1 MSTMQINSRLRRI
14 HAGWYVGAFVLVL
27 GVVAQVLYST
37 GAYDSWRNGRS
48 LDQACDGTLAQGGLD
63 AALGSSNLRV
73 GSLDSDGDYLAQC
86 SVQTTKSGARGGA
99 LQVRL
104 RWSGATAPSGSLVR
118 YSQDYEGVRGQ
129 AAPLGNGWPG
139 IVRHDDAWQV
149 MVAIDCQNEKSKALV
164 AYGDLYASSGGPA
177 LTGLGRVVTESAQK
191 AAAKYGC
198 RARAG
203 KQLTQVSAPTLGKP
217 RTVKPLA
224 QAQGSCTA
232 LREPASTAAESG
244 TPLIMEYPAD
254 TQAPQ
259 VNCYLVTP
267 AKKPGYGLYAY
278 YGAVAKDFL
287 ASEGRNLK
295 EGYGPTHKDNDYSWA
310 TAKCPQSTQ
319 PAVFVLYRLY
329 DRDTDTYPVR
339 HYSAQ
344 FAASAVKAFA
354 DHEAKQRGCTD
365 VQMASQ
371 P

>member
-63 AALGSSNLRV
+63 AALGSSNLRA
-73 GSLDSDGDYLAQC
+73 GSLDSGGDYLAQC
-86 SVQTTKSGARGGA
+86 SVKTTESGVRGGT
-99 LQVRL
+99 LQIKL
-104 RWSGATAPSGSLVR
+104 RWSSDTPPSGTLAR
-118 YSQDYEGVRGQ
+118 YDSDTDGVEGQ

-139 IVRHDDAWQV
+139 IVIDQGFPQV
-149 MVAIDCQNEKSKALV
+149 VVALDCQNQRSRALV
-164 AYGDLYASSGGPA
+164 AYGDLHASNNGPA
-177 LTGLGRVVTESAQK
+177 LTGLGLVITETAQK
-191 AAAKYGC
+191 AAAQYGC
-198 RARAG
+198 RARTG
-203 KQLTQVSAPTLGKP
+203 KQLTQVSAPTLGKSL
-217 RTVKPLA
+217 TAKPLA
-224 QAQGSCTA
+224 QAQGSCAA
-232 LREPASTAAESG
+232 LREPASAAAESG
-244 TPLIMEYPAD
+244 TPSIMEYPAD
-254 TQAPQ
+254 TRAPQ

-278 YGAVAKDFL
+278 YGAAAKDFL

-295 EGYGPTHKDNDYSWA
+295 EGYGPTHKDNDYAWA

-319 PAVFVLYRLY
+319 PAVFVLYHLY
-329 DRDTDTYPVR
+329 DRDTGTYPVR
-339 HYSAQ
+339 HYSAR
-344 FAASAVKAFA
+344 FAASAVTAFA

>member
-1 MSTMQINSRLRRI
+1 MQINSRLRRI
-14 HAGWYVGAFVLVL
+14 HAGWYAGAFILVL
-27 GVVAQVLYST
+27 GIVAQVLYST
-37 GAYDSWRNGRS
+37 WAYDSWRNERS

-63 AALGSSNLRV
+63 AALSSSQLRA
-73 GSLDSDGDYLAQC
+73 GSLDSGGAYLAQC
-86 SVQTTKSGARGGA
+86 SVKTTESGVRGGT
-99 LQVRL
+99 LQIKL
-104 RWSGATAPSGSLVR
+104 RWSSDTPPSDTLAR
-118 YSQDYEGVRGQ
+118 YDSDTDGVEGQ

-139 IVRHDDAWQV
+139 IVIDQGFPQV
-149 MVAIDCQNEKSKALV
+149 MVALDCKNQRGKALV
-164 AYGDLYASSGGPA
+164 AYGDLHASNGTNSGPA
-177 LTGLGRVVTESAQK
+177 LTGLGRVITETAQK

-198 RARAG
+198 RVRAG
-203 KQLTQVSAPTLGKP
+203 KQLTQVSAPTLGNP
-217 RTVKPLA
+217 RTVTPLA
-224 QAQGSCTA
+224 QAQGSCAA
-232 LREPASTAAESG
+232 LREQASTVVESG
-244 TPLIMEYPAD
+244 TPSVMEYAAD

-267 AKKPGYGLYAY
+267 ANKPGYGLYAY
-278 YGAVAKDFL
+278 YGAAAKDFL

-344 FAASAVKAFA
+344 FAAAAVKAFA
-354 DHEAKQRGCTD
+354 DHDAKQRGCTD
-365 VQMASQ
+365 VRMASQ